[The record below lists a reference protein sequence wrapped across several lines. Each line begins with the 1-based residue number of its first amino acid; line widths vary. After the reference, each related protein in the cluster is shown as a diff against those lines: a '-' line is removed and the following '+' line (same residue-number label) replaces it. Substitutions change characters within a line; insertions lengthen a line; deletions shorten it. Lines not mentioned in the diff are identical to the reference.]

1 MLLQQMVLYYVL
13 VQFTLL
19 DKKIRVFSTY
29 HGCLLFEPPKKIGQS
44 FYMCDKRFHLD
55 SILEMYK
62 EGTTFGIVFI
72 TGKMYSFYKII
83 KTGEHYDSKKIYSSA
98 VRLPKKQ
105 KKGGQSAQRFCRIR
119 NNEEAA
125 YIKKVSEKVIEY
137 FVDLEASKATIKKLI
152 FAGPSSKKEKLREE
166 PLIQQYFSFNPVEIF
181 NTSDLNDTVIFET
194 LNNVKN
200 LFENNNMLEE
210 EKILDFV
217 KNLLE
222 TADDKTVYGIEEI
235 NRNFGALKLVITDEE
250 TFPLLKID
258 TKCEVKI
265 VSKERLNRII
275 GTIGLKWY

>member
-1 MLLQQMVLYYVL
+1 MSLQQMVLYYVL

-29 HGCLLFEPPKKIGQS
+29 HGCLLFEPPKKIGQN

-55 SILEMYK
+55 PILEMYK

-72 TGKMYSFYKII
+72 TGKMYLFYKII
-83 KTGEHYDSKKIYSSA
+83 KTGEHYDSKKIYSST

-125 YIKKVSEKVIEY
+125 YIKKVSERVIEY
-137 FVDLEASKATIKKLI
+137 FVDLETGKATVKKII
-152 FAGPSSKKEKLREE
+152 FAGPSSKKEKLKNE
-166 PLIQQYFSFNPVEIF
+166 PLIQQYFSFNTVIF

-200 LFENNNMLEE
+200 LFESNNIANE
-210 EKILDFV
+210 EKVLDFV
-217 KNLLE
+217 KNLLATTDE
-222 TADDKTVYGIEEI
+222 KTVYGVKEI
-235 NRNFGALKLVITDEE
+235 NEAFGSLKLIITDKE
-250 TFPLLKID
+250 TLPLLKID
-258 TKCEVKI
+258 TKCEVKL